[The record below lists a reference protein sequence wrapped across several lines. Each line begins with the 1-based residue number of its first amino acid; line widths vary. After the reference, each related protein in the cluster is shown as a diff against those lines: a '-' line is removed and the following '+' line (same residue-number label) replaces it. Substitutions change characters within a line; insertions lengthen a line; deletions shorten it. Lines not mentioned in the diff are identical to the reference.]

1 MQRKPLAWQ
10 ERMLIIIEEKNKIPK
25 NWKLSMPDF
34 ESHYDE
40 MGLIEDDQEENSASK
55 FWEEE

>member
-1 MQRKPLAWQ
+1 
-10 ERMLIIIEEKNKIPK
+10 
-25 NWKLSMPDF
+25 MPDF

>member
-1 MQRKPLAWQ
+1 L
-10 ERMLIIIEEKNKIPK
+10 
-25 NWKLSMPDF
+25 PDF

-40 MGLIEDDQEENSASK
+40 MGYIEDELEDNSTSK